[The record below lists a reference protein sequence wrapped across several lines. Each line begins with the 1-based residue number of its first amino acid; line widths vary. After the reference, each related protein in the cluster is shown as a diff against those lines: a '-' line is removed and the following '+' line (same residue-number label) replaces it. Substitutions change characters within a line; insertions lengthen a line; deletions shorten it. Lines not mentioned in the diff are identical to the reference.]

1 MCSDLIINILRKK
14 AMTEIIEI
22 TESNYKGYCGI
33 DIAAF
38 SFAQPGAMGEPGG
51 VEIID
56 SQGWFYHTN
65 YCYGDISYEQLL
77 EIVPVLK
84 DFKIETFDHQV
95 PEGWKAVYLGFG
107 NHLTI
112 KAEYYNQFEEE
123 VHNRHIKRDGELYQQ
138 WVEIVLKILKQS
150 DEN

>member
-1 MCSDLIINILRKK
+1 
-14 AMTEIIEI
+14 MTEIIEI

-95 PEGWKAVYLGFG
+95 PEGWKAVYWGFG

-123 VHNRHIKRDGELYQQ
+123 VHNRHIKGEGELYQQ